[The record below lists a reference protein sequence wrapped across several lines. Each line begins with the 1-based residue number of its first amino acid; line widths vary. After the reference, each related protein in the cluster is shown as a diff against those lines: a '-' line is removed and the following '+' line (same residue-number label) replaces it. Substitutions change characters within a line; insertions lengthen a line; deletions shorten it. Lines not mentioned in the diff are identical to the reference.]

1 MACWAGSLS
10 KRMSIAPSLMIT
22 ICGSGS
28 QRHARP
34 SGSCNDTAR
43 LAERPNGRA
52 SDQRPLTA
60 DHWQYAFAGRV
71 RDLRRGMQRRRR
83 GFRCFGLC
91 LAWSVD
97 HERQCSHRKC

>member
-1 MACWAGSLS
+1 MTLLDWLS
-10 KRMSIAPSLMIT
+10 VQMVERET
-22 ICGSGS
+22 SG
-28 QRHARP
+28 HM
-34 SGSCNDTAR
+34 
-43 LAERPNGRA
+43 
-52 SDQRPLTA
+52 TA